1 MSTANRNAGAETQ
14 GHVIFYGRNARWRQ
28 SVAKSLRAAG
38 HSHSATSDPDE
49 LRRHLLSQR
58 YDLMALNVR
67 DESDAAQIALALR
80 DAPLPPHSILTGSAS
95 GLALIQQY
103 GQRGTLRYSPGTL
116 PADELRRLVDAS
128 LNSGMSPEASP
139 ENGASSSIEEV
150 DLEEM
155 IDNAAAQVYARA
167 KRKRQRFNTVVEG
180 PGTEALADP
189 EKLQRTLVSVLDL
202 VIGHAPRGALISVRA
217 RASADDWTIRIG
229 ATAANGAAGGLARL
243 TEALRL
249 ETRVLR
255 TAYRDISRQGGLLWV
270 EVSRK
275 AALGVCLALPL
286 APGVERGRSP

>member
-1 MSTANRNAGAETQ
+1 MSIANRNAGAETQ
-14 GHVIFYGRNARWRQ
+14 GHVIVYGRNARWRQ
-28 SVAKSLRAAG
+28 SVARSLRAAG
-38 HSHSATSDPDE
+38 HSHSATSDPDD

-58 YDLMALNVR
+58 YDLLALNVR
-67 DESDAAQIALALR
+67 DEVDAAQLAKALR

-128 LNSGMSPEASP
+128 LNSGMGPEASP
-139 ENGASSSIEEV
+139 DNGASSSIEEV

-167 KRKRQRFNTVVEG
+167 KRKRQRFTTVVEG

-189 EKLQRTLVSVLDL
+189 EKLQRTLVAVLDL
-202 VIGHAPRGALISVRA
+202 VVGHAPRGALISVRA
-217 RASADDWTIRIG
+217 QASADDWTIRIG
-229 ATAANGAAGGLARL
+229 AAANGAAGGLARL

-255 TAYRDISRQGGLLWV
+255 SAYRDISRQGGLLWV